1 MELPRTIQVRYLE
14 RRKADLH
21 HCKHYL
27 NEFNFQEIV
36 KVGHQ
41 LKGNGAT
48 FGYGKLSELG
58 SRLEA
63 AAKKRDEDALKK
75 ILEEFS
81 EWVDENHLL
90 N

>member
-36 KVGHQ
+36 KIGHQ

-48 FGYGKLSELG
+48 FGYGQLSELG

-63 AAKKRDEDALKK
+63 AAKKGDDEALKK